1 MPQDTRELAQ
11 AIRRIRDNV
20 RNIQESN
27 SEDGQVAVTED
38 ATESAVVGETDLAL
52 RVFVGQAGF
61 LHYTENQETA
71 TQLKE
76 VFGEQQDSDG
86 PAVTIGLGVCGP

>member
-11 AIRRIRDNV
+11 TIRRIRDSL

-27 SEDGQVAVTED
+27 SEDGQVAITEE
-38 ATESAVVGETDLAL
+38 AAESAVIGETDLSVKVL
-52 RVFVGQAGF
+52 IGQGTY
-61 LHYTENQETA
+61 LHYTENQETSA
-71 TQLKE
+71 ALKDK
-76 VFGEQQDSDG
+76 FGELQEGNG